1 MWYLTALIF
10 HLGEEGKLA
19 HERDHR
25 AEISAAALAVDHRRT
40 DDGHA
45 EGLVHEAL
53 LIFVDLPEAFRRLSE
68 SFGGLL
74 LQGNGIDE
82 AQLVRAG
89 IENADLFIAA
99 TGDDSRNNLLAQIA
113 CRIYEVPTVFARFDD
128 ANYEK
133 LVEDLPIRGIFP
145 FTLSLAEFEKDFKFL
160 FGEED

>member
-1 MWYLTALIF
+1 MFEKKRSALIIGCGR
-10 HLGEEGKLA
+10 LGGHVAEYLA
-19 HERDHR
+19 EH
-25 AEISAAALAVDHRRT
+25 
-40 DDGHA
+40 
-45 EGLVHEAL
+45 GLRVTIMDE
-53 LIFVDLPEAFRRLSE
+53 DPEAFRRLSE

-89 IENADLFIAA
+89 IENADLFIAT

-145 FTLSLAEFEKDFKFL
+145 FTLSMAEFEKDFEFL